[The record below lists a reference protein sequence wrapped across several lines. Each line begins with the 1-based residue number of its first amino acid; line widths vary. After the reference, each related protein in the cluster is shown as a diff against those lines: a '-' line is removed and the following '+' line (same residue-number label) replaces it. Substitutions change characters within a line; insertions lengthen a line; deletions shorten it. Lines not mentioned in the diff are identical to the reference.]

1 MGAGHGGPPGGQEVA
16 CDGGLGKRPGMGAE
30 VRDERKRCAECGKKY
45 RPAPSA
51 LTHQRTCSK
60 ACRGRWRARQARER
74 YAAELVASRR
84 AARDRQRQ
92 SRGRRAAG
100 PEPPRCGLSSA
111 VEQAVDD
118 EMDVLTAEWLECEVG
133 KSLRR
138 VAGRAVASAM
148 SRAGL
153 GGESPAVAGS

>member
-1 MGAGHGGPPGGQEVA
+1 M
-16 CDGGLGKRPGMGAE
+16 GKRPGMGAE
-30 VRDERKRCAECGKKY
+30 GRDERKRCAECGKKY

-51 LTHQRTCSK
+51 LKHQRTCSK
-60 ACRGRWRARQARER
+60 ACRWRWRARQARER

-92 SRGRRAAG
+92 SRSRPAAG
-100 PEPPRCGLSSA
+100 PEPPRCGLPSA

-118 EMDVLTAEWLECEVG
+118 EMEALSAEGWLEREVG

-138 VAGRAVASAM
+138 VARRAVASVM

-153 GGESPAVAGS
+153 GGESSAMAGS